1 MASSISAVAYGGSM
15 AISKHL
21 FIRFKNGDTFLNNNY
36 TNHKM
41 ECSFLLQFEIMNEPF
56 FILLFVK
63 ILNTLFLSSLQFDE
77 MGTNQRKQ
85 KKKWKKEFC

>member
-1 MASSISAVAYGGSM
+1 
-15 AISKHL
+15 
-21 FIRFKNGDTFLNNNY
+21 
-36 TNHKM
+36 
-41 ECSFLLQFEIMNEPF
+41 MNEPF

-85 KKKWKKEFC
+85 KNGKRNSVNTVALGDRI

>member
-1 MASSISAVAYGGSM
+1 
-15 AISKHL
+15 
-21 FIRFKNGDTFLNNNY
+21 
-36 TNHKM
+36 M
-41 ECSFLLQFEIMNEPF
+41 ECYFLLQFESMNEPF

-85 KKKWKKEFC
+85 KNGKRNSVNTVALGDRI

>member
-1 MASSISAVAYGGSM
+1 
-15 AISKHL
+15 
-21 FIRFKNGDTFLNNNY
+21 
-36 TNHKM
+36 M
-41 ECSFLLQFEIMNEPF
+41 ESYFLLQFESMNEPF

>member
-1 MASSISAVAYGGSM
+1 
-15 AISKHL
+15 
-21 FIRFKNGDTFLNNNY
+21 
-36 TNHKM
+36 
-41 ECSFLLQFEIMNEPF
+41 LLQFESMNEPF

-85 KKKWKKEFC
+85 KNGKRNSVNTVALGDRI